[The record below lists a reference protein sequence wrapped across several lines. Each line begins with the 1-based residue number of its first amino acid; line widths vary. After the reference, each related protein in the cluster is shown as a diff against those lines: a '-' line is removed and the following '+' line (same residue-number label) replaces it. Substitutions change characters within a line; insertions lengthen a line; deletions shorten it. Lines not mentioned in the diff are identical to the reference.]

1 MQHTIPCI
9 YIDYNSKKTE
19 IIEKI
24 KDYHNLSSSV
34 YIIPKDEKAINL
46 CFFVADV
53 FRRSGNFVNCIPCDT
68 NEGMFI
74 YICNFKNTSIE
85 KQITCDHNISTLKK
99 NIIHTNVGFLT
110 LRACGMACCTMFK
123 YATHLV
129 KSGDWEYASNININ
143 AIPVKIKTKNIFK
156 TTVQIKLQRKIY
168 TDDGI

>member
-9 YIDYNSKKTE
+9 DVDCNSNKKE

-24 KDYHNLSSSV
+24 KDYHSLGSSV
-34 YIIPKDEKAINL
+34 YIIPTDENSINL

-53 FRRSGNFVNCIPCDT
+53 FRRAGNFVNCIQCDT

-74 YICNFKNTSIE
+74 YICNFRNTSIE
-85 KQITCDHNISTLKK
+85 KQITCEHNLSTLKMG
-99 NIIHTNVGFLT
+99 IILPNVGLLT

-123 YATHLV
+123 YAMHLV

-168 TDDGI
+168 TEDGI